1 MATGKWIINITHE
14 DNKGE
19 ESHSIFYYDGVLTS
33 WSILKAWKKKFV
45 GIENKYKPITST
57 ASFSQDPTVTVGHFT
72 H

>member
-14 DNKGE
+14 DHKGE
-19 ESHSIFYYDGVLTS
+19 ESHSIFYYDGVLTA
-33 WSILKAWKKKFV
+33 WSILQAWKQKFR

-57 ASFSQDPTVTVGHFT
+57 ASFNQDPTVTVGHFT